1 MHQHIPPSALFT
13 DYYELTMMAGY
24 AEAGIADSLVTFDF
38 FFRRL
43 PHGVDLLVTSGQ
55 AAALMFLEQLRFTAS
70 ELAYLHGTS
79 LPGEFI
85 DESLTDLR
93 FTGDVWAMPE
103 GTVAFAN
110 EPVLRVQAPLAQ
122 AQLVETALIN
132 TMCYSTLVASNAA
145 QVRRVSDG
153 AMILEF
159 GARRAHG
166 PDGALT
172 ASRSAFL
179 GGCDATSNVE
189 SAKRYDLPVAGTQA
203 HAWVMAFD
211 TELESFEA
219 FARTFPDD
227 CVLLVD
233 TYDTLKTGVPNAIK
247 VGLAMRERGE
257 KLKGIRLDSG
267 DLSYLSKEA
276 RRMLDEAG
284 LHDAIIVASG
294 DLDAERIAALRADG
308 APIDSYGVGTS
319 LVTAKQDP
327 TIAGVYKMSEIN
339 GVPVAKLS
347 DTPAKTSNP
356 GRKQVWRTEAG
367 DVIGL
372 EDEQLDGE
380 SLLVKMME
388 DGKIVVDLPSIHE
401 SRARAIAQQEWLA
414 THSPDGIGKDWPVKQ
429 SDGLN
434 ALRTRVLADVAD
446 GKRD

>member
-1 MHQHIPPSALFT
+1 
-13 DYYELTMMAGY
+13 MAGY
-24 AEAGIADSLVTFDF
+24 AQAGLADAQVTFDF

-55 AAALMFLEQLRFTAS
+55 AAALRFLEALRFTKD
-70 ELAYLHGTS
+70 ELDYLHTTS
-79 LPGEFI
+79 LPSEFI
-85 DESLTDLR
+85 TQSLTDMR
-93 FTGDVWAMPE
+93 FTGEVWAMPE
-103 GTVAFAN
+103 GTVAFSN

-145 QVRRVSDG
+145 QVRRVSGG
-153 AMILEF
+153 ATILEF

-172 ASRSAFL
+172 ASRSAYL

-189 SAKRYDLPVAGTQA
+189 SAKRFNMPVAGTQA

-219 FARTFPDD
+219 FARVFPDD

-233 TYDTLKTGVPNAIK
+233 TYDTLNTGVPNAIK
-247 VGLAMRERGE
+247 VGLDMRARGE

-267 DLSYLSKEA
+267 DLAHLSTEA
-276 RRMLDEAG
+276 RRMLDAAG

-294 DLDAERIAALRADG
+294 DLDAERIAKLRAQN

-339 GVPVAKLS
+339 GVPVAKRS

-356 GRKQVWRTEAG
+356 GRKQVWRTDCG

-372 EDEQLDGE
+372 EGE
-380 SLLVKMME
+380 WLAGEPQLVKMME
-388 DGKIVVDLPSIHE
+388 NGEIIVDVPTVHQ
-401 SRARAIAQQEWLA
+401 SRERAIAQQEWLA
-414 THSPDGIGKDWPVKQ
+414 KNSPDGVGRDWKVERSPALEK
-429 SDGLN
+429 
-434 ALRTRVLADVAD
+434 LRTQVLNDVAD

>member
-1 MHQHIPPSALFT
+1 MHQHTPPSALFT

-24 AEAGIADSLVTFDF
+24 AEAGIADAMVTFDF

-43 PHGVDLLVTSGQ
+43 PHGVDLLVTAGQ
-55 AAALMFLEQLRFTAS
+55 AAALRFLEELRFTAD
-70 ELAYLHGTS
+70 ELAYLNTTS
-79 LPGEFI
+79 LPAGFV
-85 DESLTDLR
+85 DASLTDLR
-93 FTGDVWAMPE
+93 FTGDVWAMLE

-110 EPVLRVQAPLAQ
+110 EPVLRIQAPLAQ
-122 AQLVETALIN
+122 AQLIETAMIN

-153 AMILEF
+153 ALILEF

-172 ASRSAFL
+172 ASRAAYL

-189 SAKRYDLPVAGTQA
+189 SAKRYNMPVAGTQA

-233 TYDTLKTGVPNAIK
+233 TYDTLNTGVPNAIK
-247 VGLAMRERGE
+247 VGLAMRDRGQQ
-257 KLKGIRLDSG
+257 LKGIRLDSG
-267 DLSYLSKEA
+267 DLAYLSKEA
-276 RRMLDEAG
+276 RRMLDDAG
-284 LHDAIIVASG
+284 LPEVTIVASG

-327 TIAGVYKMSEIN
+327 TIAGVYKMAEIK
-339 GVPVAKLS
+339 GVPVAKRS

-356 GRKQVWRTEAG
+356 GRKQVWRTDTG

-372 EDEQLDGE
+372 EDESLPGE
-380 SLLVKMME
+380 PLLVKMME
-388 DGKIVVDLPSIHE
+388 DGKIIVDLPTVHQ
-401 SRARAIAQQEWLA
+401 SRLRAIAQQEWLA
-414 THSPDGIGKDWPVKQ
+414 ERSADGIGKDWPVQ
-429 SDGLN
+429 RSDALD
-434 ALRTRVLADVAD
+434 ALRTKVLTDAAD
-446 GKRD
+446 GVRD